1 MSQFERLQK
10 AAALKYSEKSP
21 ESAPVVVAS
30 GSGTNAQKI
39 IDIAEKNGVPVFR
52 DNALA
57 TLLSQLQ
64 AGTEIPPELYR
75 AVVDI
80 YVFFLGYRVDE
91 DGNAVRVAP
100 AVPQA
105 LPAVSEEMPPVNAE
119 ADFNE
124 DGSKQGKS
132 EEDT

>member
-21 ESAPVVVAS
+21 ESSPVVVAS

-57 TLLSQLQ
+57 TLLAQLQ

-80 YVFFLGYRVDE
+80 YVFFLGYRVGE
-91 DGNAVRVAP
+91 NGKAMRVAP
-100 AVPQA
+100 AVLETP
-105 LPAVSEEMPPVNAE
+105 PAVSEDNPQAETEVNQ
-119 ADFNE
+119 NGS
-124 DGSKQGKS
+124 DGSEKNR
-132 EEDT
+132 T